1 MAVAIPPSDCS
12 NPYPFGV
19 ANSWETL
26 SSGPLSMVG
35 VMSYHY
41 PPLHSDDNEMGMPPP
56 PSFIPSYTIP
66 SQQLS
71 SLPTV
76 DQQAPPLLS
85 QQHGMDMKGV
95 HSAPNGI
102 SLLATEAD
110 EQQQQSGS
118 LGEKKRNKLGYHPTS
133 TSKPVEQPKKAKTSF
148 IPPAKRPVPITVP
161 TAGDATGTVG
171 FQPQTI
177 ATVPSPISKTPVE
190 TPNQASASWMITAPD
205 QSPSTSSEIS
215 APWQTYASGSPMSAQ
230 FSPFTSVAQ
239 SPSGW
244 PPGTS
249 ESIPQGNVDTAWGHF
264 APPTRSMSY
273 GGEPLNNNHPSQYSL
288 MAPDRQ
294 FERRPSALSDAYTT
308 SMNGVIPGFDGSN
321 VSTPIHF
328 PSGAV
333 PPTNYAPWDQTN
345 AYTDYTY
352 MKGNEAYGH
361 DWSQANRGQDQGL
374 QLANDGQ
381 QVMNN
386 APPMNLYQS
395 Q

>member
-1 MAVAIPPSDCS
+1 
-12 NPYPFGV
+12 
-19 ANSWETL
+19 
-26 SSGPLSMVG
+26 
-35 VMSYHY
+35 
-41 PPLHSDDNEMGMPPP
+41 
-56 PSFIPSYTIP
+56 
-66 SQQLS
+66 
-71 SLPTV
+71 
-76 DQQAPPLLS
+76 
-85 QQHGMDMKGV
+85 
-95 HSAPNGI
+95 
-102 SLLATEAD
+102 
-110 EQQQQSGS
+110 
-118 LGEKKRNKLGYHPTS
+118 
-133 TSKPVEQPKKAKTSF
+133 
-148 IPPAKRPVPITVP
+148 
-161 TAGDATGTVG
+161 
-171 FQPQTI
+171 
-177 ATVPSPISKTPVE
+177 
-190 TPNQASASWMITAPD
+190 MITAPD